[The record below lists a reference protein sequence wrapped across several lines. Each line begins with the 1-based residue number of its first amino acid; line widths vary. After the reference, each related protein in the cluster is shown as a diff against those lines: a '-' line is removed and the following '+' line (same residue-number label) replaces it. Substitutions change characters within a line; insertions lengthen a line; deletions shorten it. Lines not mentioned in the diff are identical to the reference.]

1 MAMPPDGGVDSSGG
15 PFYSKYDR
23 VRIESVWRSTLGKET
38 DLRNTFR
45 DVNGTNGFQMN
56 LANKS
61 GSSGLLT
68 IAHSHNRIEIVTE
81 KEHKQTPTAR
91 MSIKG
96 MDPNSFEV
104 QAIRH
109 TAKRP
114 ADKWDLATT
123 MSQDVGWLLANPCRA
138 DTLSKGRKSWGTR
151 SAAGLINGSR
161 SMTDLAAAGNSTMPS
176 PGSGASKQMA
186 ATNGFFNKSMPM
198 PTSEKALARVRSA
211 PEIPCGPP
219 LKELSMVNNRR
230 WYRPRGKCDVTTY
243 AESYV
248 KLLHHDPFNQAA
260 AGR

>member
-1 MAMPPDGGVDSSGG
+1 MPPDGGVDLNGG

-23 VRIESVWRSTLGKET
+23 VRVESVWRQTLGKET
-38 DLRNTFR
+38 DLRTTFR
-45 DVNGTNGFQMN
+45 DVNGNNGFQMN
-56 LANKS
+56 LANRA

-68 IAHSHNRIEIVTE
+68 IQHSHNRIEIVTE
-81 KEHKQTPTAR
+81 KEHKQTPVAR
-91 MSIKG
+91 ASIKG

-109 TAKRP
+109 TEKRP

-123 MSQDVGWLLANPCRA
+123 MSQDVGWLLAKPCRA
-138 DTLSKGRKSWGTR
+138 DTLSKGRKNWGTR
-151 SAAGLINGSR
+151 SSAGLINGAR
-161 SMTDLAAAGNSTMPS
+161 STSDLAALGSSTIGSPAG
-176 PGSGASKQMA
+176 GSASRMS
-186 ATNGFFNKSMPM
+186 ATDGFFNKSMPM

-211 PEIPCGPP
+211 PEIPCGVPA
-219 LKELSMVNNRR
+219 KELSMINNRR